1 MHGLPVDAK
10 LEPGRQLICGFISR
24 TAPPS
29 VGSSALAAARSTTPY
44 DAPPAFLSELSPTAR
59 AMMAVPSDEPQ
70 PTNQIVQSDGETV
83 WLAEPA
89 GINGMSASHPGLHSA
104 GLPSQKGVRP
114 EEVFVSD
121 RLCH

>member
-59 AMMAVPSDEPQ
+59 AMMAAPSDEPQ
-70 PTNQIVQSDGETV
+70 PQPTRSSRAMARQSG
-83 WLAEPA
+83 LRSLPA
-89 GINGMSASHPGLHSA
+89 STACRRRIQVYTAPGCQARKAFGRRKS
-104 GLPSQKGVRP
+104 S
-114 EEVFVSD
+114 
-121 RLCH
+121 